1 LAQGRLE
8 HGEKIRGRG
17 RGGGMRRWGWGDGN
31 WLDKVAGGLLDAKER
46 GEESGVRSRL
56 GY

>member
-1 LAQGRLE
+1 LE

-17 RGGGMRRWGWGDGN
+17 RGGGMRRWGWGDGS